1 MENLS
6 SQIIDQGPGVA
17 PCPCGVDDDLALTQT
32 TSPNLPEPGSK
43 SVPDSRYC
51 FSYTPFL
58 LTLWPFASV
67 PLMVTVRLL
76 PSPDTTIRPLVISLP
91 PFMTLNPNI
100 RSSILVYDRASDSGS
115 PLTGY
120 SLPSNLPVHW

>member
-91 PFMTLNPNI
+91 PFMTLKPQYTVVDFGAATAATAW
-100 RSSILVYDRASDSGS
+100 SICSA
-115 PLTGY
+115 
-120 SLPSNLPVHW
+120 SLPTQLLT